1 MRLVLRTWCLW
12 AFMILINLLSQSM
25 MHHFTLLQNQ
35 IYDLIQSLH
44 KVAQTLT
51 IVKIFYFT
59 ASQTTHDSV
68 LLIVGIVRTAFAGLA
83 IPVLKLT
90 HEKMKQTKISSLC
103 SIIVSSLHEPLMGYL
118 HWLVCLGIL
127 HRCLVELCLH
137 TAHHHRYLNVS

>member
-1 MRLVLRTWCLW
+1 
-12 AFMILINLLSQSM
+12 MILIDLLSQSM
-25 MHHFTLLQNQ
+25 MHHFTLLQNW

-68 LLIVGIVRTAFAGLA
+68 LLIVGIVRTVFAGLG

-118 HWLVCLGIL
+118 H
-127 HRCLVELCLH
+127 
-137 TAHHHRYLNVS
+137 